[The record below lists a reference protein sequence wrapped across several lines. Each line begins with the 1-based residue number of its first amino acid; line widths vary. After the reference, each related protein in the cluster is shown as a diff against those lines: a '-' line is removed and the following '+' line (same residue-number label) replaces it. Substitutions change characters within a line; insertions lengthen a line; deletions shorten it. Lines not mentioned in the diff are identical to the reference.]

1 MAEIEVPGPEPT
13 WDPAPSPW
21 GSGGGGWRQNDNPAF
36 QSSLWEYAIG
46 RAFDLVAGL
55 SIPMAPLAARLRL
68 TVEHGWEDLGD
79 VEAAMFAI
87 QKVDFA
93 LSRTAGNPHLGVYV
107 WLAKSQGDQEAAL
120 DLLLSTLGLGREALT
135 FLREVTPEGENYYR
149 QCE

>member
-1 MAEIEVPGPEPT
+1 
-13 WDPAPSPW
+13 
-21 GSGGGGWRQNDNPAF
+21 
-36 QSSLWEYAIG
+36 
-46 RAFDLVAGL
+46 
-55 SIPMAPLAARLRL
+55 MAPLAARLRL